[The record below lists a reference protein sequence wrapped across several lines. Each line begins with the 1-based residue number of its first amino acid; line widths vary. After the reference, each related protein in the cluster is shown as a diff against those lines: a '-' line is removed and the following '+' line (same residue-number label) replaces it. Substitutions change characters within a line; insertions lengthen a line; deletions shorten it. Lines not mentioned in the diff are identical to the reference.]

1 MIAVTL
7 VCLNQLS
14 SAVVFSAQ
22 LLPNP
27 RVPVVVSMGDS
38 YASGNGA
45 GYYVGVGECYRSF
58 IAWGAQFS
66 KWIRTTSIYLNR
78 GFSAGK
84 FTDILNDRPSKCQQ
98 RK

>member
-27 RVPVVVSMGDS
+27 RVVVSMGDS

-45 GYYVGVGECYRSF
+45 GNYVDVGECYRSSTT
-58 IAWGAQFS
+58 WGAQFAQS
-66 KWIRTTSIYLNR
+66 IRTTSTYLNR
-78 GFSAGK
+78 GCSGGK
-84 FTDILNDRPSKCQQ
+84 FTDILNDRPWKCQQ